1 MKLIFASQNLNKTQ
15 EIAKLLPPDYEIV
28 NLLDLGFEEE
38 IEETATTIEGN
49 SLLKAKFVFEKF
61 GLPCFADDTGLEVE
75 ALNGAPGVY
84 SARYAGIPKDDQKNI
99 EKLLSELNAES
110 NRQAKFKT
118 IFTLYTSDE
127 WFQFEGII
135 KGEITKSP
143 FGNEGFGYDPVFTPV
158 GKEKT
163 FAQMS
168 AQEKNAISHR
178 AIALNKMI
186 NHIKTLKIKK

>member
-15 EIAKLLPPDYEIV
+15 EIAKLLPPDYEIM

-110 NRQAKFKT
+110 NRQAQFKT

-135 KGEITKSP
+135 KGEITRSP